1 VPVGVHLILYY
12 IDNPISGD
20 DRFGGLQCFGFGG
33 EPLLALLAFIERID
47 LINCA
52 LGALAQ
58 ALFLKP
64 GVGQRTHDHTPL
76 LPSLRLARLP
86 MADLLDGICKPNPL
100 SLSLA
105 LAFPLRPAAP
115 FLPPPL

>member
-20 DRFGGLQCFGFGG
+20 DRFGGFQCWGLGG
-33 EPLLALLAFIERID
+33 EPLFALVAFIERID
-47 LINCA
+47 LINFA

-86 MADLLDGICKPNPL
+86 MADLLDGICKANRVRL
-100 SLSLA
+100 SLGL
-105 LAFPLRPAAP
+105 
-115 FLPPPL
+115 